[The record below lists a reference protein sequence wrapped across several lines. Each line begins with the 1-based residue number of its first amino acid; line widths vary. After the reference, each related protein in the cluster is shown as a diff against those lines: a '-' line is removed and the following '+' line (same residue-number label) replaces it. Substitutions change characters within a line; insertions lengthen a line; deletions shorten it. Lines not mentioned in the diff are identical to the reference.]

1 MKIKYYLPSLY
12 APGGL
17 ERIVTFKAN
26 YLAEHCEGYEVYIIT
41 SEQRDRQIHF
51 ALSPKVKHI
60 DLGISFDWPFN
71 QSPISKLL
79 KYPFRFYK
87 FRKRFTR
94 LLMDIRPDITLSTIR
109 REMKFIHSIADGSK
123 KVGEFH
129 VTRHSYGTSRNGKK
143 SC

>member
-1 MKIKYYLPSLY
+1 MKIAYYLPSLY

-71 QSPISKLL
+71 QSPLVTCQGFFIFLL
-79 KYPFRFYK
+79 WITHGFYFRNFAGDIG
-87 FRKRFTR
+87 RF
-94 LLMDIRPDITLSTIR
+94 S
-109 REMKFIHSIADGSK
+109 
-123 KVGEFH
+123 
-129 VTRHSYGTSRNGKK
+129 
-143 SC
+143 